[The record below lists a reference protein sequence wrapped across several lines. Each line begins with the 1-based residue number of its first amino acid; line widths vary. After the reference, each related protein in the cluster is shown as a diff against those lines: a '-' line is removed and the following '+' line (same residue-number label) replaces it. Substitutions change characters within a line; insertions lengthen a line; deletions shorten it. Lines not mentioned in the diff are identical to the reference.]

1 MQTHL
6 SRVYK
11 ICTASPEP
19 KSEELYANISNY
31 FDEKSQEK
39 AMMLNQYEA
48 QQLLEEYTEKWT
60 RYQVIRQKCFEI
72 IRIIFLLRYKLSRV
86 IQPMHNWINLIFW
99 WIKSTKYHAD
109 DAQTINLQSHNADL
123 NYFYAYI
130 KIIY

>member
-1 MQTHL
+1 MRTNF

-60 RYQVIRQKCFEI
+60 RYQVITRN
-72 IRIIFLLRYKLSRV
+72 YYS
-86 IQPMHNWINLIFW
+86 WINYFIRQTVFM
-99 WIKSTKYHAD
+99 
-109 DAQTINLQSHNADL
+109 AQ
-123 NYFYAYI
+123 
-130 KIIY
+130 KP